1 MLQNHRLFDV
11 DAHVLLSPEMWRDL
25 PEAYVVR
32 RPRPIRLD
40 DAGDLGRAHTAWFVE
55 GRVSPHPFGPGAHPS
70 KTPEAVMPEYGAKLD
85 TAELSPSSLDMSDP
99 NARLRDMDRKG
110 IDVQVIFPTP
120 HYAQMTVDPG
130 FEAALF
136 RSYNRYIAR
145 QCRRKPERLKWAGL
159 LPLRDAQEGCEAV
172 KEMVALD
179 AKAVLV
185 FGTVGER
192 LLSDRSFTP
201 VWEEVAR
208 SRLPVC
214 IHMGMSFTPY
224 EQLTQSVFDAHI
236 LGMCLPVHLAF
247 VALVGHGMLD
257 RYPDM
262 KVAFLEFGS
271 EWLLY
276 MVPRMDHYLP
286 LNRNKFLPGA
296 HPLPQRAI
304 EDYIKSGKIFLAPE
318 SEDRLLPVEMELFGD
333 DQFLYAS
340 DIPHGEGRH
349 DAASV
354 IIERTDLSDT
364 QKRKILYDNALRFY
378 GNP

>member
-1 MLQNHRLFDV
+1 MLQNYRLFDV

-25 PEAYVVR
+25 PEAYILR

-40 DAGDLGRAHTAWFVE
+40 DAADLGRAHTAWFVE

-70 KTPEAVMPEYGAKLD
+70 KTPEAVMAQYGASSD
-85 TAELSPSSLDMSDP
+85 ATELPPSSLDMSDP
-99 NARLRDMDRKG
+99 EARLRDLDRKG
-110 IDVQVIFPTP
+110 IDLQVIFPTP

-145 QCRRKPERLKWAGL
+145 QCRQYPERLQWVGL
-159 LPLRDAQEGCEAV
+159 LPLRDAREGAEAV
-172 KEMVALD
+172 REMAMLG

-201 VWEEVAR
+201 VWEEVSR
-208 SRLPVC
+208 SGLPVC
-214 IHMGMSFTPY
+214 VHMGMSYSPY

-236 LGMCLPVHLAF
+236 MGMCLPVHLAF

-257 RYPDM
+257 RFPDM

-286 LNRNKFLPGA
+286 LNRNKFMPGS
-296 HPLPQRAI
+296 HPLPRHAVV
-304 EDYIKSGKIFLAPE
+304 DYVKSGRIFLAPE
-318 SEDRLLPVEMELFGD
+318 SEDRLLPIEMDLFGE

-349 DAASV
+349 DAATV
-354 IIERTDLSDT
+354 ILERADLSDT
-364 QKRKILYDNALRFY
+364 RKRKLLYDNAVRFY
-378 GNP
+378 GNL